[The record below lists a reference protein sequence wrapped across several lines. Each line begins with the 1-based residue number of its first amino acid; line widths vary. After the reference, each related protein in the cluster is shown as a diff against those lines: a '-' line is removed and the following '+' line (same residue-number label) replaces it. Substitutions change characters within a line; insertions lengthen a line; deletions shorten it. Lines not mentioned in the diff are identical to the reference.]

1 MTTYTV
7 DLSPVAVNMAS
18 DGSMDTSVVNGNS
31 IQRTVNAI
39 MVKNGSDYKMVGR
52 IPDGGTFN
60 DVVETLTAV
69 QGIS

>member
-1 MTTYTV
+1 
-7 DLSPVAVNMAS
+7 
-18 DGSMDTSVVNGNS
+18 
-31 IQRTVNAI
+31 